1 MKDLS
6 DFGKKMEI
14 DMTSVH
20 THETCLSM
28 QGICKS
34 FAGVQALDHVD
45 FDLRPGEVHALLG
58 ENGAGKSTL
67 IKIMTGAYTADEGT
81 IRFGRSQVPV
91 KGGVNAKEY
100 GVSAVYQEFNLMP
113 KMKVYENIFISDV
126 IFKNRFLKT
135 VDRPEMIRR
144 SEELLRTLGAGFK
157 ATQTVASLGIAQRQM
172 VEIAKALSANAGIII
187 FDEPTAVLTENEIGQ
202 LFATIR
208 SLRERG
214 IGIVYIS
221 HRLEEIFEIAD
232 RVTILRDG
240 KKVNVC
246 DLHQEALTV
255 DHLIQMMVGRTLEE
269 RFPKEYFTRGEEILR
284 VENLSSPGRFEN
296 VSFTLY
302 KGEILS
308 MAGLVGAGRTEVAK
322 TIFGEYPRSSGRVFL
337 CGKELNIRSPQDA
350 IREGISLLSED
361 RKDEGLVQKM
371 SVKQN
376 MSLVYYKKFQR
387 HGLFQN
393 ELMNRLCLEMS
404 QRLELNTRNM
414 DLKVSA
420 LSGGNQQKVSL
431 GKWLFGECRVIILD
445 EPTRGV
451 DVGAK
456 VEIYNA
462 MNDLVRQGI
471 GVIMIS
477 SEMPEILGMS
487 DRIMVMC
494 EGRKTGEVSRE
505 EASQE
510 LLLKYATT
518 RIREAAV

>member
-1 MKDLS
+1 MS
-6 DFGKKMEI
+6 NETAHEI
-14 DMTSVH
+14 
-20 THETCLSM
+20 CLSM

-34 FAGVQALDHVD
+34 FAGVKALDHVN
-45 FDLRPGEVHALLG
+45 FDLRRGEVNALLG

-67 IKIMTGAYTADEGT
+67 IKIVTGAYVADEGT
-81 IRFGRSQVPV
+81 VRFYGKEVPIRHGID
-91 KGGVNAKEY
+91 AKAC

-126 IFKNRFLKT
+126 IFRNRFLKT
-135 VDRPEMIRR
+135 VDRREMIRK
-144 SEELLRTLGAGFK
+144 SDELLASLGATFRS
-157 ATQTVASLGIAQRQM
+157 TQTVAELGIAQRQM
-172 VEIAKALSANAGIII
+172 VEIAKALSANANIII
-187 FDEPTAVLTENEIGQ
+187 FDEPTAVLTESEIEQ
-202 LFATIR
+202 LFLTIR
-208 SLRERG
+208 KLRDQG

-221 HRLEEIFEIAD
+221 HRLEEIFQIAD
-232 RVTILRDG
+232 RVSVLRDG
-240 KKVNVC
+240 KNVGVC
-246 DLHQEALTV
+246 DLHKEDLTV
-255 DHLIQMMVGRTLEE
+255 DTLIRMMVGRTLEE
-269 RFPKEYFTRGEEILR
+269 RFPKEHFERGEEILR

-296 VSFTLY
+296 VSFSLY

-308 MAGLVGAGRTEVAK
+308 MAGLVGAGRTEIAK
-322 TIFGEYPRSSGRVFL
+322 TIFGEYPKSSGRVFL
-337 CGKELNIRSPQDA
+337 NGKELHIRSPQDA

-371 SVKQN
+371 SIKNN
-376 MSLVYYKKFQR
+376 MALVDYKRFQR
-387 HGLFQN
+387 HGLFRN
-393 ELMNRLCLEMS
+393 DLMDRLCLEMS

-431 GKWLFGECRVIILD
+431 GKWLFGECKVIILD

-462 MNDLVRQGI
+462 INDLVRQGV

-494 EGRKTGEVSRE
+494 EGHKTGEISRE

-510 LLLKYATT
+510 LLLKYATS
-518 RIREAAV
+518 REGTV